1 MRQIVPHFVYF
12 LYSFPSHSPRSPF
25 LSFCHDSMQVNQTTA
40 LTLFLGFAW
49 VWFGLFFLCF
59 LNAFAFLGLLHI
71 DFSQFV
77 SLLLL
82 LLLLIFIK
90 LLFTS
95 ALTGT
100 AAFGS
105 LLFWVYFTIMLTAN
119 LTHNSASLAR
129 HTCGCTQILSYT
141 HRYSHTLTCTHCTYA
156 VCFQTYV
163 LASCS
168 QQSPQ
173 DICRCSCLTT
183 RDQMNRSL
191 WTWLQENKKEY
202 KIFEINKSL

>member
-12 LYSFPSHSPRSPF
+12 PYSFHSHSPRSPF

-95 ALTGT
+95 APTGT

-141 HRYSHTLTCTHCTYA
+141 RTLPHTFTHTLALVALTPSAFKRMSLPAAASRARRIFVAVPVWRLETKWTA
-156 VCFQTYV
+156 VCE
-163 LASCS
+163 
-168 QQSPQ
+168 
-173 DICRCSCLTT
+173 
-183 RDQMNRSL
+183 RDCKR
-191 WTWLQENKKEY
+191 K
-202 KIFEINKSL
+202 